1 MELVIVIAVLLF
13 LRALTP
19 TWHAVPQEIA
29 RLTHGLRLDLPYSK
43 EELRLAGRILGG
55 WQLERVSS

>member
-1 MELVIVIAVLLF
+1 MELVIVIAALLVLG
-13 LRALTP
+13 ALMSTG
-19 TWHAVPQEIA
+19 HAVPQEIA
-29 RLTHGLRLDLPYSK
+29 RLRHGLRLDLPYSK